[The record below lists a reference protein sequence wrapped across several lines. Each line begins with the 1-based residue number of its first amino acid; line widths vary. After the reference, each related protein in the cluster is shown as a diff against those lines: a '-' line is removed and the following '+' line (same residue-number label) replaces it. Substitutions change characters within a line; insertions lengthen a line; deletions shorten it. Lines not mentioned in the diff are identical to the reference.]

1 MLIVTAWVG
10 KELILSTLV
19 GKKLI
24 VTTVVGGVDSDSMD
38 R

>member
-10 KELILSTLV
+10 KELILTTLV